1 MKLTVRDF
9 IILCLVIGVIFVGIP
24 GIVNSYLNTTET
36 VITIETPRK
45 HNGVHF
51 VEPGD
56 TLWTIA
62 KEYFPDEHTGKKVL
76 ELRQLNPDL
85 VPDRLMVGQIIL
97 LESDG

>member
-1 MKLTVRDF
+1 MRGFLLDTLRDF
-9 IILCLVIGVIFVGIP
+9 IILCLVIGVMFVGIP

-36 VITIETPRK
+36 VITIET
-45 HNGVHF
+45 
-51 VEPGD
+51 PGD